1 MTDRTRPVVSVVM
14 PVYNGKAFIRQAV
27 ESVFRQEV
35 PLELLVIDD
44 RSTDGT
50 KEVLRPYMD
59 RPDFRYLR
67 NEKNLGAGASRNRG
81 VREAQGSF
89 IAFLDADDWWEEGK
103 LAEQLEVLE
112 RTGCVLCTTGRK
124 LVRSDGSPTGKYIPV
139 REQITERELLKHNSI
154 NCSSVLLKR
163 DVALAFPME
172 HEDSH
177 EDYICWLRIL
187 QKYGRAAG
195 VNKPYL
201 AYRLSEGSKSRN
213 KLKSAWMTY
222 TAYRYAGYGP
232 ARSAVFFVSYMIHG
246 IMKYM

>member
-1 MTDRTRPVVSVVM
+1 MTDTTRPVVSVVM
-14 PVYNGKAFIRQAV
+14 PVYNGKAYIRQAV
-27 ESVFRQEV
+27 ESVFVQDV

-50 KEVLRPYMD
+50 AEVLQTYMS
-59 RPDFRYLR
+59 RPDFRYFR
-67 NEKNLGAGASRNRG
+67 NERNLGAGASRNRG
-81 VREAQGSF
+81 VREARGEY

-103 LAEQLEVLE
+103 LSEQLAVLK

-124 LVRSDGSPTGKYIPV
+124 LIESDGTPTGKYIPV
-139 REQITERELLKHNSI
+139 RGMITERELLKHNSI

-187 QKYGRAAG
+187 QKYGKAAG
-195 VNKPYL
+195 INKPYL

-213 KLKSAWMTY
+213 KLKSAYMTY

-232 ARSAVFFVSYMIHG
+232 VRSAAFFVSYVIHV